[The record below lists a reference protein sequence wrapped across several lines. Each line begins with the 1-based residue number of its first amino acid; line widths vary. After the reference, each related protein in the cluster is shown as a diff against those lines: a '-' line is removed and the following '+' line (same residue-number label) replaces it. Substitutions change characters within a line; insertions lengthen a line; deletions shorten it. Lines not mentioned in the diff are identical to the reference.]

1 MYLPLVLTIA
11 GAQQFPFTKVG
22 EKVASVAYKGTKVVN
37 RPHETFIMRGS
48 EEFK

>member
-1 MYLPLVLTIA
+1 MYLPLVLTPA

-22 EKVASVAYKGTKVVN
+22 EKEKVGAKGPKVVN

>member
-1 MYLPLVLTIA
+1 MYLPLVLTLA

-22 EKVASVAYKGTKVVN
+22 ERVGAKGPKVVN